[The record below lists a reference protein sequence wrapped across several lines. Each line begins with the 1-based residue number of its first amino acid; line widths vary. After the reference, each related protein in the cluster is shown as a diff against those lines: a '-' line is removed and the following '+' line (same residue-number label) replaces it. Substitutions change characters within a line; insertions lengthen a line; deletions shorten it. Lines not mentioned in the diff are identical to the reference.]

1 MIKKKILITGSS
13 GFIGSKIF
21 ENISKNNKTYIILRN
36 KKKIKKIKNLNIIQ
50 YWDFD
55 ELNFQLKKIK
65 VDIVIHCA
73 THYVKEHSYNDIQK
87 LSDSNV
93 LFGNIILENL
103 GYLKVKKFI
112 NLSTVWEDYNS
123 IKNDNPNLYAVYK
136 KNFTHLINFYKK
148 KFLNISFYN
157 LMISDTFGASDK
169 RSKII
174 NILRNNYKKNK
185 NTKIISKN
193 LYLNLLNVDDIV
205 NAVNMI
211 IKKNVKPGQYIL
223 KNKKD
228 FKVSNIIDSF
238 NQIFTKK
245 IKITWIS
252 NKIIKQKIYPYQKLN
267 DWTPTKSKLKHILN
281 IINN

>member
-211 IKKNVKPGQYIL
+211 IKKNVKPGQYVL

>member
-1 MIKKKILITGSS
+1 MTKKKILITGSS

-21 ENISKNNKTYIILRN
+21 ENISKNNKAYIILRS
-36 KKKIKKIKNLNIIQ
+36 KKKIKKIRNLNIIR

-174 NILRNNYKKNK
+174 NILRNNYKK
-185 NTKIISKN
+185 TKI
-193 LYLNLLNVDDIV
+193 
-205 NAVNMI
+205 
-211 IKKNVKPGQYIL
+211 L
-223 KNKKD
+223 K
-228 FKVSNIIDSF
+228 S
-238 NQIFTKK
+238 
-245 IKITWIS
+245 
-252 NKIIKQKIYPYQKLN
+252 YQK
-267 DWTPTKSKLKHILN
+267 TYI
-281 IINN
+281 

>member
-21 ENISKNNKTYIILRN
+21 ENISKNNKTYIILRS
-36 KKKIKKIKNLNIIQ
+36 KKKIKKIRNLNIIR

-211 IKKNVKPGQYIL
+211 IKKNVKPGQYVL

-228 FKVSNIIDSF
+228 FKVSDIIDSF

-267 DWTPTKSKLKHILN
+267 YWTPTKSKLKHILN